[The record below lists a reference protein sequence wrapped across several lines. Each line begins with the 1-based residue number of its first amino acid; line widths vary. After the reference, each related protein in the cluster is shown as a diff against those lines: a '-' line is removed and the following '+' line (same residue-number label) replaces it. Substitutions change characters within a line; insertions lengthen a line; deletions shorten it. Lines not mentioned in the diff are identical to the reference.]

1 MSLLARRKIWMFF
14 ESLYKNQ
21 LDEHSP
27 TPSIQPEWIKTP
39 LLAHQQTAL
48 QAALTHEN
56 AKSGVSVEPLPGE
69 ECGGTFHCQY
79 GILGDRVGSGKSL
92 IALSMIKYPPVT
104 SQYIEYIQRY
114 SGSNDPIAGLLRNRD
129 QIYCSYPGLQLRAV
143 NTALF
148 VVPHALIAQW
158 ETYVKNDTT
167 LTAYFVKKRKDA
179 GKEDLFE
186 KLDSYDAIFVSS
198 TMWREFVATQNVHT
212 ILWSRLFIDEAD
224 SITVQLDSDSLFARF
239 YWLISASWMNL
250 IFAGGTYLNLES
262 NVPPLTTTP
271 APIADAI
278 RKYRIGDYLNIEGFR
293 NPFIRRLVGN
303 ISLSYNTTYLNPVVF
318 QTTRALIHNKE
329 AFIRQS
335 FTVTDIHH
343 QRVLCLAPPNIQIL
357 NNMISSDMMERL
369 NAGDSEGV
377 LEMLGMQAKTAEQ
390 VIQAVTDSTQ
400 KELDALKHLY
410 EYKKTVEYSSE
421 AVRRKAIEQVED
433 KMARL
438 QSRIEAIQARL
449 NNTTEETCPIC
460 FCEVA
465 TPAITPCCR
474 NLFCFACICQVLKH
488 SSVCPLCRELIYNV
502 QSIQVVG
509 DHSESKE
516 PEKEI
521 ISKSK
526 PKTKHE
532 TFREFLKLNPQAKVL
547 MFSGYDATFQG
558 LSAMLEIEGISHTT
572 LNGSQARITKV
583 LGDFEKG
590 KYRVLF
596 LNARN
601 MGAGLNITPATHVVL
616 YHKMAIEMQNQIIGR
631 AMRMGR
637 KESLTVLHLLHGNEM
652 EVGIEENQI
661 EHV

>member
-1 MSLLARRKIWMFF
+1 MSLIARRKIWTFF

-21 LDEHSP
+21 LDETSP
-27 TPSIQPEWIKTP
+27 RIPNQPEWIRTP

-48 QAALTHEN
+48 QAALNHEN
-56 AKSGVSVEPLPGE
+56 SKTGVQVDPLPGE
-69 ECGGTFHCQY
+69 ESGGTMYCQY

-92 IALSMIKYPPVT
+92 IALSMVKYPPAS

-114 SGSNDPIAGLLRNRD
+114 AGGNDNMVGLLRNRD
-129 QIYCSYPGLQLRAV
+129 QVFSSYPGLQLRTV

-148 VVPHALIAQW
+148 IVPHALIGQW
-158 ETYVKNDTT
+158 EEYVKNDTT
-167 LTAYFVKKRKDA
+167 LSTYFIKKRKDA

-186 KLDSYDAIFVSS
+186 KLDSYDALFVSS
-198 TMWREFVATQNVHT
+198 TMWREFTAMQNVHT

-224 SITVQLDSDSLFARF
+224 SISVQLDSDSLFARF

-250 IFAGGTYLNLES
+250 IFAGGSYLNIES
-262 NVPPLTTTP
+262 NTPPLTTTP
-271 APIADAI
+271 PYVSEAI

-293 NPFIRRLVGN
+293 NQFIRRIVGN
-303 ISLSYNTTYLNPVVF
+303 TMVSYNTSFLNPVVF
-318 QTTRALIHNKE
+318 QSTRALIHNKE

-335 FTVTDIHH
+335 FNVTDIHH
-343 QRVLCLAPPNIQIL
+343 QRILCLAPPNIQIL
-357 NNMISSDMMERL
+357 HNMISADMMERL
-369 NAGDSEGV
+369 NAGDSEGA

-421 AVRRKAIEQVED
+421 GARRKAIEQIEE

-438 QSRIEAIQARL
+438 QSRIEAIQTRL
-449 NNTTEETCPIC
+449 NNTADETCPIC
-460 FCEVA
+460 FCEVS

-502 QSIQVVG
+502 QSIQVLG
-509 DHSESKE
+509 TDSEKKE
-516 PEKEI
+516 EKETAVV
-521 ISKSK
+521 SR
-526 PKTKHE
+526 PKTKQE

-558 LSAMLEIEGISHTT
+558 LSAMLETEGISHTT

-583 LGDFEKG
+583 LNDFEKG

-637 KESLTVLHLLHGNEM
+637 KDSLTVLHLLHGNEM
-652 EVGIEENQI
+652 EMGSEDVI